1 MTVVTV
7 VSLGG
12 VDMVTDFPGDLV
24 GDLVAHRLGDLVAL
38 PLHVLLADGGVA
50 VTDVSGLGRP
60 LANVSKADADRA
72 VVSHS
77 VASVAS
83 VDKLAGLANNS
94 GAVVHLL
101 AGLLAVLGHDVLAL
115 LDVGR
120 VHHHVVFLVALLVV
134 HVVALLVMDHIVNNV
149 ALGVAP
155 VVAGGGVGEG
165 GPGEEECGTQLGH
178 NPEYLF
184 PPTLLRGS

>member
-1 MTVVTV
+1 MTV

-12 VDMVTDFPGDLV
+12 VDMVTDLPGDLV
-24 GDLVAHRLGDLVAL
+24 GDLVAHRVGDLVAHRPGNLALVMLGDLVAL

-50 VTDVSGLGRP
+50 VADVSGLGRS
-60 LANVSKADADRA
+60 LANVSQADANGA

-77 VASVAS
+77 VASVAG

-120 VHHHVVFLVALLVV
+120 VHHHVVLLVALLVV
-134 HVVALLVMDHIVNNV
+134 HIVALLVMDHIVNNV
-149 ALGVAP
+149 ALK
-155 VVAGGGVGEG
+155 
-165 GPGEEECGTQLGH
+165 TKH
-178 NPEYLF
+178 
-184 PPTLLRGS
+184 

>member
-1 MTVVTV
+1 MMTVVPMVTV

-12 VDMVTDFPGDLV
+12 VDMVADLPGDRV
-24 GDLVAHRLGDLVAL
+24 GDLVAL

-50 VTDVSGLGRP
+50 VANVSGLGRP
-60 LANVSKADADRA
+60 LANVSKADADGA

-77 VASVAS
+77 VASVAG
-83 VDKLAGLANNS
+83 VDELAGLANNS
-94 GAVVHLL
+94 GAVVNLL

-120 VHHHVVFLVALLVV
+120 VHHHVVLLVALLVV
-134 HVVALLVMDHIVNNV
+134 HIVALLVMDHIVNRV

-178 NPEYLF
+178 HP
-184 PPTLLRGS
+184 